1 MIGEK
6 EKRGIVGELIFRI
19 IILET
24 FLLGCIFM
32 FHYKYRFHK
41 KYNNRKFINFAIAG
55 FAICSISLILV
66 MTINFYK
73 YKETI
78 ESLQDVFNTEDVE
91 RAFSTQ
97 KLNTYDI
104 DGKIYEVFPE
114 KVIGKKT
121 GYVINGR
128 KINIVIE

>member
-1 MIGEK
+1 
-6 EKRGIVGELIFRI
+6 
-19 IILET
+19 
-24 FLLGCIFM
+24 
-32 FHYKYRFHK
+32 
-41 KYNNRKFINFAIAG
+41 
-55 FAICSISLILV
+55 

-78 ESLQDVFNTEDVE
+78 EALQDVFNTEDVD
-91 RAFSTQ
+91 RSFSTQ